1 MFKSSNK
8 QKVILKIKALS
19 NRVKE
24 TPKPQPKP
32 SNITEHFKANHSIRL
47 IVVK

>member
-19 NRVKE
+19 NHVKE
-24 TPKPQPKP
+24 NLENPAKT
-32 SNITEHFKANHSIRL
+32 F
-47 IVVK
+47 